1 MPGQK
6 GTNWSV
12 LIAGSALFLTIAGSV
27 VNAVIGGTDKLDKR
41 VGQIEN
47 DLTWKYVNKE
57 VAAKDFG
64 FIAQAISD
72 LKGGKVDK
80 DIHEQRLTALEKMVV
95 FQRERILELERR
107 PRAECNVGSTK

>member
-12 LIAGSALFLTIAGSV
+12 LIAGGALFLTIASSV
-27 VNAVIGGTDKLDKR
+27 LNAVIGGTDKLEKR

-47 DLTWKYVNKE
+47 DLTWKYVSKE
-57 VAAKDFG
+57 IAAKDFG
-64 FIAQAISD
+64 FISMAIGD
-72 LKGGKVDK
+72 LKAGKVDR
-80 DIHEQRLTALEKMVV
+80 DVYEQRLTALERMIN

-107 PRAECNVGSTK
+107 PK